1 MGMKKILRK
10 PALVFYYLF
19 LKYMPHATIPVIGPL
34 TERLKEICCRQIFKS
49 CGKNVNIGRNA
60 RFGNGANIVIGNN
73 SGIGMNA
80 KVPNNIIIGNDVM
93 MGLNV
98 TIFGSN
104 HAFDRTD
111 IPMLRQGYKTYPPVV
126 IEDDVWIGSNVII
139 LPGRT
144 IKKGSVIAAGTVLT
158 KDFPEYSIVGG
169 NPSRLIK
176 SRI

>member
-1 MGMKKILRK
+1 MKKILRK
-10 PALVFYYLF
+10 PALFLYYII
-19 LKYMPHATIPVIGPL
+19 LKSLPHSTVPVIGPMS
-34 TERLKEICCRQIFKS
+34 ERIKERCCKLIFKS
-49 CGKNVNIGRNA
+49 CGTNVNVGKNA
-60 RFGNGANIVIGNN
+60 RFGTGENIVIGNN

-80 KVPNNIIIGNDVM
+80 KIPNNLIIGNDVM
-93 MGLNV
+93 MGVNV

-111 IPMLRQGYKTYPPVV
+111 IPMLRQGSKTYPPVV
-126 IEDDVWIGSNVII
+126 IEDDVWIGSNVIV

-144 IKKGSVIAAGTVLT
+144 IKKGSIIAAGTVLT

>member
-1 MGMKKILRK
+1 MKKILRY
-10 PALVFYYLF
+10 PALFLYYFILKLLPHSTFPVF
-19 LKYMPHATIPVIGPL
+19 GPII
-34 TERLKEICCRQIFKS
+34 ERAKEYCCKLIFKH
-49 CGKNVNIGRNA
+49 CGNNVNIGKNA
-60 RFGNGANIVIGNN
+60 VFGNGKNIVIGNN

-80 KVPNNIIIGNDVM
+80 KVPSNLIIGNDVM
-93 MGLNV
+93 MGQNV
-98 TIFGSN
+98 TIFGAN
-104 HAFDRTD
+104 HAFDRVD
-111 IPMLRQGYKTYPPVV
+111 ISMLWQGYKTYPAVV

-144 IKKGSVIAAGTVLT
+144 IKKGSIIAAGTVLT

>member
-1 MGMKKILRK
+1 MKKIVRNL
-10 PALVFYYLF
+10 ALF
-19 LKYMPHATIPVIGPL
+19 LYYFVLKSLPHSTFPVIGPII
-34 TERLKEICCRQIFKS
+34 ERAKESCCKLIFKS
-49 CGKNVNIGRNA
+49 CGNNVNIGKNA
-60 RFGNGANIVIGNN
+60 RFGKGENIVIGNN
-73 SGIGMNA
+73 SGIGINA
-80 KVPNNIIIGNDVM
+80 KVPSNLIIGNDVM

-104 HAFDRTD
+104 HAFDRVD

-139 LPGRT
+139 LPGCT
-144 IKKGSVIAAGTVLT
+144 IKKGSIIAAGTVLT